1 LAHGFCAFAYFAAL
15 GCHIVAADVRPV
27 PSPSKT
33 ESVAMKL
40 NSAKF
45 YKGMNLTIFSLMMI
59 FLYIPILILI
69 IFSFNDARII
79 TGWQGFTFKYYIQLF
94 QNATIGEAF
103 RNTMLIA
110 GLSTLI
116 STTLGIL
123 TALGLEN
130 KRFSGRKGIIGLIYI
145 PLMIPDILMGVSLAL
160 LFNFTRVNTGMF
172 TVLIAH
178 ITFCISY
185 TVIVIQSRLEGFDY
199 SLVEAA
205 QDLGAKPSYIFWKI
219 KFPLMMPGII
229 AAALLAFTLS
239 IDDFIITFFTSGRG
253 FDTLPIYVEG
263 TIRRGTITTI
273 NSLSTLMIAFTL
285 FLVVATKRIRKII
298 VSAL

>member
-1 LAHGFCAFAYFAAL
+1 
-15 GCHIVAADVRPV
+15 
-27 PSPSKT
+27 
-33 ESVAMKL
+33 MKL
-40 NSAKF
+40 NPARI
-45 YKGMNLTIFSLMMI
+45 YRNMNLTAFTLVMI

-69 IFSFNDARII
+69 IFSFNDAKII
-79 TGWQGFTFKYYIQLF
+79 TGWKGFTLKYYQQLF
-94 QNATIGEAF
+94 HNPTIGEAF

-116 STTLGIL
+116 STALGVL

-130 KRFSGRKGIIGLIYI
+130 KNFSGRKGLLALIYT
-145 PLMIPDILMGVSLAL
+145 PLVIPDILMGVSLAL
-160 LFNFTRVNTGMF
+160 LFNFTRVNAGMF

-205 QDLGAKPSYIFWKI
+205 MDLGAKPAYIFWKV

-285 FLVVATKRIRKII
+285 FLVVITKRIRKILI
-298 VSAL
+298 SAL

>member
-1 LAHGFCAFAYFAAL
+1 
-15 GCHIVAADVRPV
+15 
-27 PSPSKT
+27 
-33 ESVAMKL
+33 MKPL
-40 NSAKF
+40 VSATRA
-45 YKGMNLTIFSLMMI
+45 YKGMNLSIFTLVMI

-69 IFSFNDARII
+69 IFSFNDAKII
-79 TGWQGFTFKYYIQLF
+79 TSWKGFTWKYYAQLW
-94 QNATIGEAF
+94 QNDVIKTAF

-110 GLSTLI
+110 GLSTLV
-116 STTLGIL
+116 STILGVL
-123 TALGLEN
+123 AALGLEN
-130 KRFSGRKGIIGLIYI
+130 KQFAGRKGLLALIYA
-145 PLMIPDILMGVSLAL
+145 PLVIPDILMGVSLAL
-160 LFNFTRVNTGMF
+160 LFNFMRVNTGMI

-178 ITFCISY
+178 ITFCVSY

-205 QDLGAKPSYIFWKI
+205 MDLGAKPRTIFLKV
-219 KFPLMMPGII
+219 KLPLMMPGII

-273 NSLSTLMIAFTL
+273 NSLSTVMISLTL
-285 FLVVATKRIRKII
+285 FLVVITKRIRKII
-298 VSAL
+298 ISSI

>member
-1 LAHGFCAFAYFAAL
+1 
-15 GCHIVAADVRPV
+15 
-27 PSPSKT
+27 
-33 ESVAMKL
+33 MNL
-40 NSAKF
+40 NSAKL
-45 YKGMNLTIFSLMMI
+45 YKGLNLTVFSLVMV

-69 IFSFNDARII
+69 IFSFNDSRII
-79 TGWQGFTFKYYIQLF
+79 TGWQGFTLKYYVQLF
-94 QNATIGEAF
+94 NNPTIGEAF

-130 KRFSGRKGIIGLIYI
+130 KNFSGRKGLIGLIYI

-285 FLVVATKRIRKII
+285 FLVIATKRIRKII
-298 VSAL
+298 ISAL

>member
-1 LAHGFCAFAYFAAL
+1 MKF
-15 GCHIVAADVRPV
+15 
-27 PSPSKT
+27 SPPR
-33 ESVAMKL
+33 
-40 NSAKF
+40 F
-45 YKGMNLTIFSLMMI
+45 YKGLNLTAFSLVMI

-69 IFSFNDARII
+69 IFSFNDSRII
-79 TGWQGFTFKYYIQLF
+79 SGWQGFTLKYYTQLF
-94 QNATIGEAF
+94 ENANIKEAF

-110 GLSTLI
+110 VLSTLI

-123 TALGLEN
+123 AALGLEN
-130 KRFSGRKGIIGLIYI
+130 KRFRPRKGFLALIYI
-145 PLMIPDILMGVSLAL
+145 PLVIPDILMGVSLAL

-178 ITFCISY
+178 VTFCISY
-185 TVIVIQSRLEGFDY
+185 TVIVIQSRLEGFDH

-205 QDLGAKPSYIFWKI
+205 SDLGARPFYIFWKV
-219 KFPLMMPGII
+219 KFPLMLPGII
-229 AAALLAFTLS
+229 AAALLSFTLS

-273 NSLSTLMIAFTL
+273 NALSTLMIGFTL
-285 FLVVATKRIRKII
+285 FLVVITKRIRKILI
-298 VSAL
+298 SAL

>member
-1 LAHGFCAFAYFAAL
+1 
-15 GCHIVAADVRPV
+15 
-27 PSPSKT
+27 
-33 ESVAMKL
+33 
-40 NSAKF
+40 
-45 YKGMNLTIFSLMMI
+45 MNLTAFTLVMI

-69 IFSFNDARII
+69 IFSFNDAKII
-79 TGWQGFTFKYYIQLF
+79 TGWKGFTLKYYEQLF
-94 QNATIGEAF
+94 HNPTIGEAF

-116 STTLGIL
+116 STALGVL

-130 KRFSGRKGIIGLIYI
+130 KNFSGRKGLMALIYT
-145 PLMIPDILMGVSLAL
+145 PLVIPDILMGVSLAL
-160 LFNFTRVNTGMF
+160 LFNFTRVNAGMF

-205 QDLGAKPSYIFWKI
+205 MDLGAKPAYIFWKV

-285 FLVVATKRIRKII
+285 FLVVITKRIRKILI
-298 VSAL
+298 SAL

>member
-1 LAHGFCAFAYFAAL
+1 
-15 GCHIVAADVRPV
+15 
-27 PSPSKT
+27 
-33 ESVAMKL
+33 MKRL
-40 NSAKF
+40 TASRF
-45 YKGMNLTIFSLMMI
+45 YKGMNLTVFSMVMV

-69 IFSFNDARII
+69 IFSFNDAKII
-79 TGWQGFTFKYYIQLF
+79 TGWKGFTLKYYAQLWH
-94 QNATIGEAF
+94 NDTIKQAF
-103 RNTMLIA
+103 WNTMLIA
-110 GLSTLI
+110 GLSTFI
-116 STTLGIL
+116 STVLGVL

-130 KRFSGRKGIIGLIYI
+130 KQFSGRKLISGLIYV
-145 PLMIPDILMGVSLAL
+145 PLVIPDILMGVSLAL

-185 TVIVIQSRLEGFDY
+185 TVIVISSRLEGFDY

-205 QDLGAKPSYIFWKI
+205 MDLGAKPGTIFWKI
-219 KFPLMMPGII
+219 KFPLMLPGII

-285 FLVVATKRIRKII
+285 FLVVITKRIRKVLI
-298 VSAL
+298 SAL

>member
-1 LAHGFCAFAYFAAL
+1 
-15 GCHIVAADVRPV
+15 
-27 PSPSKT
+27 
-33 ESVAMKL
+33 MKL
-40 NSAKF
+40 KPAKF

-285 FLVVATKRIRKII
+285 FLVIVTKRIRKII

>member
-1 LAHGFCAFAYFAAL
+1 
-15 GCHIVAADVRPV
+15 
-27 PSPSKT
+27 
-33 ESVAMKL
+33 MNL
-40 NSAKF
+40 NSAKL
-45 YKGMNLTIFSLMMI
+45 YKGLNLNVFSLVMV

-69 IFSFNDARII
+69 IFSFNDSRII
-79 TGWQGFTFKYYIQLF
+79 TGWQGFTLKYYVQLF
-94 QNATIGEAF
+94 NNPTIGEAF

-130 KRFSGRKGIIGLIYI
+130 KNFSGRKGLIGLIYI

-285 FLVVATKRIRKII
+285 FLVIATKRIRKII
-298 VSAL
+298 ISAL

>member
-1 LAHGFCAFAYFAAL
+1 
-15 GCHIVAADVRPV
+15 
-27 PSPSKT
+27 
-33 ESVAMKL
+33 
-40 NSAKF
+40 
-45 YKGMNLTIFSLMMI
+45 MNLTAFTLVMI

-69 IFSFNDARII
+69 IFSFNDAKII
-79 TGWQGFTFKYYIQLF
+79 TGWKGFTLKYYQQLF
-94 QNATIGEAF
+94 HNPTIGEAF

-116 STTLGIL
+116 STALGVL

-130 KRFSGRKGIIGLIYI
+130 KNFSGRKGLLALIYT
-145 PLMIPDILMGVSLAL
+145 PLVIPDILMGVSLAL
-160 LFNFTRVNTGMF
+160 LFNFTRVNAGMF

-205 QDLGAKPSYIFWKI
+205 MDLGAKPAYIFWKV

-285 FLVVATKRIRKII
+285 FLVVITKRIRKILI
-298 VSAL
+298 SAL

>member
-1 LAHGFCAFAYFAAL
+1 MKRLSL
-15 GCHIVAADVRPV
+15 G
-27 PSPSKT
+27 
-33 ESVAMKL
+33 
-40 NSAKF
+40 KF
-45 YKGMNLTIFSLMMI
+45 FKGMNLTVFTLVMV

-69 IFSFNDARII
+69 IFSFNDAKII
-79 TGWQGFTFKYYIQLF
+79 TGWKGFTFKYYVLLW
-94 QNATIGEAF
+94 QNKTILEAF

-116 STTLGIL
+116 STVFGVLG
-123 TALGLEN
+123 ALGLEYH
-130 KRFSGRKGIIGLIYI
+130 KFSGRKLFSALIYI
-145 PLMIPDILMGVSLAL
+145 PLVIPDILMGVSLAL
-160 LFNFTRVNTGMF
+160 LFNFTRVNTGML

-205 QDLGAKPSYIFWKI
+205 MDLGAKPATIFWKI
-219 KFPLMMPGII
+219 KLPLIMPGII
-229 AAALLAFTLS
+229 AAGLLAFTLS

-263 TIRRGTITTI
+263 AIRRGTITTI
-273 NSLSTLMIAFTL
+273 NSLSTIMIGLTLM
-285 FLVVATKRIRKII
+285 LVIATKRIRKIVI
-298 VSAL
+298 SSL

>member
-1 LAHGFCAFAYFAAL
+1 MNRL
-15 GCHIVAADVRPV
+15 GR
-27 PSPSKT
+27 
-33 ESVAMKL
+33 
-40 NSAKF
+40 F
-45 YKGMNLTIFSLMMI
+45 FKGMNLTVFSLVMV

-69 IFSFNDARII
+69 IFSFNDAKII
-79 TGWQGFTFKYYIQLF
+79 TGWRGFTFKYYPLIF
-94 QNATIGEAF
+94 QTPAIKEAF
-103 RNTMLIA
+103 FNTMLIA

-130 KRFSGRKGIIGLIYI
+130 KKFSGRKAMQGLIYV
-145 PLMIPDILMGVSLAL
+145 PLVIPDILMGVSLAL
-160 LFNFTRVNTGMF
+160 LFNFTRVSTGMI

-178 ITFCISY
+178 VTFCISY

-273 NSLSTLMIAFTL
+273 NSLSTLMIGFTL
-285 FLVVATKRIRKII
+285 FLVVITKRVRKIMI
-298 VSAL
+298 SAL

>member
-1 LAHGFCAFAYFAAL
+1 MNKRARFF
-15 GCHIVAADVRPV
+15 
-27 PSPSKT
+27 S
-33 ESVAMKL
+33 
-40 NSAKF
+40 
-45 YKGMNLTIFSLMMI
+45 GMNLTAFTLVMV
-59 FLYIPILILI
+59 FLYIPIFILI
-69 IFSFNDARII
+69 IYSFNDAKII
-79 TGWQGFTFKYYIQLF
+79 TGWKGFTFKYYYQLF
-94 QNATIGEAF
+94 HNPTIKEAF
-103 RNTMLIA
+103 FNTMLIA

-123 TALGLEN
+123 AALGMEN
-130 KRFSGRKGIIGLIYI
+130 KKFSGRKIMQGLIYV
-145 PLMIPDILMGVSLAL
+145 PLVIPDILMGVSLAL
-160 LFNFTRVNTGMF
+160 LFNFTRVTTGMV
-172 TVLIAH
+172 TVLLAH
-178 ITFCISY
+178 VTFCISY

-219 KFPLMMPGII
+219 KFPLMMPGIV

-285 FLVVATKRIRKII
+285 FLVVITKRVRKVMI
-298 VSAL
+298 SAL

>member
-1 LAHGFCAFAYFAAL
+1 MS
-15 GCHIVAADVRPV
+15 RM
-27 PSPSKT
+27 SS
-33 ESVAMKL
+33 
-40 NSAKF
+40 SARV
-45 YKGMNLTIFSLMMI
+45 YKGLNLSIFTLVMI
-59 FLYIPILILI
+59 FLYIPILILVI
-69 IFSFNDARII
+69 YSFNDAKII
-79 TGWQGFTFKYYIQLF
+79 TGWKGFTLKYYAQLWS
-94 QNATIGEAF
+94 NTAIKEAF

-116 STTLGIL
+116 STVLGVL

-130 KRFSGRKGIIGLIYI
+130 KRFSGRKGILTLIYI
-145 PLMIPDILMGVSLAL
+145 PLVIPDILMGVSLAL
-160 LFNFTRVNTGMF
+160 LFNFARVNTGMF

-205 QDLGAKPSYIFWKI
+205 MDLGAKPIQIFFKI
-219 KFPLMMPGII
+219 KFPLMLPGII

-273 NSLSTLMIAFTL
+273 NSLSSIMIAFTL
-285 FLVVATKRIRKII
+285 FLVVITKRVRKII
-298 VSAL
+298 FGGG

>member
-1 LAHGFCAFAYFAAL
+1 MQPLRTKPF
-15 GCHIVAADVRPV
+15 
-27 PSPSKT
+27 
-33 ESVAMKL
+33 
-40 NSAKF
+40 
-45 YKGMNLTIFSLMMI
+45 KGMNLTVFSLVMV

-69 IFSFNDARII
+69 IFSFNDARIV
-79 TGWQGFTFKYYIQLF
+79 TGWQGFTLKYYKQLF
-94 QNATIGEAF
+94 QNRTIQEAF
-103 RNTMLIA
+103 WNTMLIA

-116 STTLGIL
+116 STALGIL

-130 KRFSGRKGIIGLIYI
+130 KRFTGRKGVLALIYT
-145 PLMIPDILMGVSLAL
+145 PLMMPDILMGVSLAL

-185 TVIVIQSRLEGFDY
+185 TAIVIQSRLEGFDY

-205 QDLGAKPSYIFWKI
+205 ADLGARPSYIFWKI

-229 AAALLAFTLS
+229 AAALLSFTLS

-273 NSLSTLMIAFTL
+273 NSLSTLMIGFTL
-285 FLVVATKRIRKII
+285 LLVVLTKRVRKII
-298 VSAL
+298 ISAM

>member
-1 LAHGFCAFAYFAAL
+1 
-15 GCHIVAADVRPV
+15 
-27 PSPSKT
+27 
-33 ESVAMKL
+33 
-40 NSAKF
+40 
-45 YKGMNLTIFSLMMI
+45 MNLTAFTLVMI

-69 IFSFNDARII
+69 IFSFNDAKII
-79 TGWQGFTFKYYIQLF
+79 TGWKGFTLKYYQQLF
-94 QNATIGEAF
+94 HNPTIGEAF

-116 STTLGIL
+116 STALGVL

-130 KRFSGRKGIIGLIYI
+130 KNFSGRKGLMALIYT
-145 PLMIPDILMGVSLAL
+145 PLVIPDILMGVSLAL
-160 LFNFTRVNTGMF
+160 LFNFTRVNAGMF

-205 QDLGAKPSYIFWKI
+205 MDLGAKPAYIFWKV

-285 FLVVATKRIRKII
+285 FLVVITKRIRKILI
-298 VSAL
+298 SAL